1 MNTHV
6 QTHARHAKNQM
17 EGAFHALMGGL
28 AKIAILNAFIVILVI
43 KNRELA

>member
-6 QTHARHAKNQM
+6 QTHARHVKNQM
-17 EGAFHALMGGL
+17 GGVCRVLMGGL
-28 AKIAILNAFIVILVI
+28 AKIAILNASIVILVK